1 MEPLSIVVDEVALEG
16 LDGITIPSLWIRLE
30 DRRPKFPLKLD
41 DCTKGFIWSYLVSNV
56 DLRFYE
62 LPQERENIELFDR
75 FKGLDPDTGV
85 EKETLSQHR
94 DVYPIHVV
102 PENKDG
108 IQGSCAFFKQRKDI
122 TKKLRSQSLTPVIN
136 LEEALKMYGRKLV
149 VVASQALRFRSLIGP
164 ESDPDLKLTSD
175 SYCVLE
181 RVGRGRWQG
190 ELQRDLHGGLF
201 KVDARKLHY
210 LRKSLVMHDLI
221 TMQSYV
227 RRLHSGQRQ
236 HSVLLLLKRFHISR
250 RSKYDL
256 LMESMSAFL
265 QELPS
270 QFSTVDMLKEHLN
283 VTEPNLK
290 RLFNYMRSGKFV
302 QFCHYPLED
311 LCPSAGPCK
320 NKNGSKV
327 LVRCVKLLKP
337 YTKKSVP
344 EEEEDEDDEDEE
356 DYSGARKGGGVPT
369 VGRIMERDMLCQAY
383 DFILFS
389 GTKGVSQR
397 DLSSRLNVN
406 LLESRITWRKL
417 VKDGNVKPFME
428 DVGRQRMRKFISHR
442 FAGVSDKIQMFA
454 KEQQRK
460 NQLFSAELPALE
472 TDPASHKTPGKSKAK
487 PSARRVKKDLVKKQ
501 QVCDD
506 SREDVGDERADG
518 ERGKT
523 SEDKDSAA
531 AEETQLDVSIMG
543 TTQAEAWTGSTTS
556 MTPDSVSVPPAEKA
570 ADEEQQSTSANSV
583 SQTEADDPANK
594 ILNVDGV
601 FKAQNAHET
610 YRVLKRKNLIV
621 EAVRS
626 SRIVTS
632 LYELQKKI
640 IEDEQKDG
648 LNSKCC
654 KKTILRLVNNLSREG
669 LVKMYSTTVI
679 QEKITRKIDLIV
691 HPSVQPDDES
701 VKQVIEQ
708 IRFKISS
715 SCSALRL
722 QQAEGKTKQHKTS
735 GTLVASKAPK
745 VKASKRTVNK
755 EEKFKPTTV
764 PGLGKRLGFQPKMQ
778 RLRAIHTFLWYLIYG
793 HPQRNSST
801 ECKSANTTSL
811 DPNGSSSDT
820 NLPDGQAQQDLKET
834 ESSDL
839 SFWDKEKMQDNESN
853 LDFPLNNKVFV
864 DEDSWR
870 RFVPPVRQHEDFSSG
885 WASVGDV
892 LLCMPLSI
900 FLQFTQ
906 INYKVDG
913 LEELVNDPMKQHYL
927 VSSLPPKMQREL
939 LFKRKYILMFNE
951 NLQRLVY
958 MGLLHF
964 APTERFKDKDQMFMY
979 LKRNA
984 TIVDTTSAEPH
995 YWQVSEPPDKP
1006 FERRSYTL
1014 NTADDV
1020 ESYWF
1025 DLMCVCLNTPLGV
1038 IRSKRVKQEGEPVQ
1052 TMVYDRYVFA
1062 GLAHMLKGSNEVCD
1076 DGSIPGDGK
1085 GAAGLDSEFFGHLKR
1100 NWLWTSHL
1108 LLDKTAPTTIKAT
1121 QTQNR
1126 LKGLLNRDALRIAL
1140 QAGDGSISCYLTSKR
1155 PLSSENVEVGI
1166 EPVSRVQQGIGGKGQ
1181 KRMKVRKQI
1190 VKVTRKKRKEPKP
1203 RAPAHDEADHRALK
1217 MMTKRRVY
1225 WTIQEDS
1232 VIMLCAVASY
1242 LLNSKLKKVYVPYC
1256 IVRDLLHAEFQIS
1269 EDKTSLAVGR
1279 RTKYILKN
1287 PQTYLNFRICLAEV
1301 YQDTTLLKH
1310 LEENK
1315 PVCPDKAED
1324 CAKSFSEYIRLLRQK
1339 FSAVTSALD
1348 VIFPDSTQELFSRF
1362 KVSAIDDETPVQA
1375 KDTINSKEDIHATVL
1390 YNLIHST
1397 LAMTNGQM
1405 KTSRSF
1411 QTFHI
1416 YSQYDQ
1422 ELLCKVFLQT
1432 RVDRLVNRRRV
1443 GQLTGPKKN
1452 RSLPILP
1459 MSFQLSQSYYK
1470 RFLWRFP
1477 SSLCTDSF
1485 CFLRNL
1491 LAKGSE
1497 DGKPFTSFYHE
1508 TENRSQNSEEVLERK
1523 TESSRKTKQSDSQED
1538 GGGIT
1543 RSQKQTADVQKTKE
1557 GDDEKNKTQSE
1568 KSPNDPADSWDA
1580 LNRAD
1585 GAPEEPPDVSDMLRF
1600 TLNSPGGAC
1609 AASLSL
1615 MSLGLLNVFV
1625 SIPKQIVVVDSNL
1638 VDNDVAKSLAT
1649 LEEEDDEDEDDD
1661 DNDNNVE
1668 GRKGLHV
1675 TSHQAS
1681 HTNFLLMRGYC
1692 CPGIVHLRNLP
1703 TNDYIVVE
1711 SCIVSLKLRGKPA
1724 HHLFSDET
1732 PPQLDLTK
1740 CGPSLL
1746 PSVLTAYIRSPSSS
1760 PPSAEE
1766 CDRHFIE
1773 ERGYTDED
1781 IEVCAQLRRSLDEA
1795 GMNGLDE
1802 RDLYGAHLQ
1811 ELQPGHTRNLQQY
1824 LKDLQEE
1831 GQVVRVGS
1839 LGVRW
1844 VLMQHADPWL
1854 LTVNCKQT
1862 SRSKFSFERQTS
1874 LKSQPNIPSK
1884 RKRCHPEQPHRTE
1897 EPPAKKQAV
1906 EEDKGPG
1913 GEDADGLLSNMT
1925 EKPGEEKQLEQQRQT
1940 AEDGGGDVP
1949 QKIDEKEKVQTHSE
1963 ERRGEEKSPNL
1974 EEEGE
1979 MQTCPEREK
1988 GEDGQEKMETEQKLV
2003 RKRTRSSNLDEDGK
2017 EEAESVPTESAD
2029 DERENVSFISRPWRF
2044 TDGKVNRPVCKG
2056 LLEAVLYH
2064 IMSLPGV
2071 TQQALLEHY
2080 KNALQPVVVLDLLQA
2095 LIELGCVTKKTLVKE
2110 PKPSLFARSVC
2121 QNKSVTNCEE
2131 AETVFYEPTISCCLR
2146 LCQILPNER
2155 LWNDIAS

>member
-1 MEPLSIVVDEVALEG
+1 MEPPSIVADEVALEG

-56 DLRFYE
+56 DFRFYE

-85 EKETLSQHR
+85 EKETLSSQHR
-94 DVYPIHVV
+94 DVYPIHVI

-149 VVASQALRFRSLIGP
+149 VVASQALRFRTLIGP
-164 ESDPDLKLTSD
+164 ESDPDLKLSSD

-181 RVGRGRWQG
+181 RVGRARWQG

-201 KVDARKLHY
+201 KADARKLHY
-210 LRKSLVMHDLI
+210 LRKSLVIHDLI

-256 LMESMSAFL
+256 LMESMSTFL

-290 RLFNYMRSGKFV
+290 RLFNYMRAGKFV

-369 VGRIMERDMLCQAY
+369 VGRIMERDVLYQAY
-383 DFILFS
+383 DFILSS

-397 DLSSRLNVN
+397 DLSSRLNIS

-417 VKDGNVKPFME
+417 VKDGMVKPFME
-428 DVGRQRMRKFISHR
+428 DVGRQRMRKFISHK
-442 FAGVSDKIQMFA
+442 FAGVSDKIQKFA
-454 KEQQRK
+454 KEQARK

-472 TDPASHKTPGKSKAK
+472 TDPASPKTPGTSKAK
-487 PSARRVKKDLVKKQ
+487 PSARRVKKALVKKQ

-506 SREDVGDERADG
+506 SREDVGDGICDG

-523 SEDKDSAA
+523 EDEDGAA

-570 ADEEQQSTSANSV
+570 ADEEQQSTSANSM
-583 SQTEADDPANK
+583 SQTEADDAANK

-601 FKAQNAHET
+601 FKAKNAHET

-626 SRIVTS
+626 SRIITG

-640 IEDEQKDG
+640 IEEEQKDG

-654 KKTILRLVNNLSREG
+654 KKTILRLVNSLSREG
-669 LVKMYSTTVI
+669 LVKMYTTTVI
-679 QEKITRKIDLIV
+679 QDKITRKIDLIV
-691 HPSVQPDDES
+691 HPSVQPEDES
-701 VKQVIEQ
+701 VKQIIEQ

-715 SCSALRL
+715 SSSALRL
-722 QQAEGKTKQHKTS
+722 QQAEGKAKQHKTL
-735 GTLVASKAPK
+735 GTLLASKAPK
-745 VKASKRTVNK
+745 VKASKKTVNK
-755 EEKFKPTTV
+755 EENAKFKPTTV

-793 HPQRNSST
+793 HPQKSSST

-834 ESSDL
+834 ESSDV
-839 SFWDKEKMQDNESN
+839 SFWDKEKLLDHESN

-939 LFKRKYILMFNE
+939 LYRRKYILMFNE

-958 MGLLHF
+958 MGLLQF
-964 APTERFKDKDQMFMY
+964 APTERFKDKDQMFVY

-984 TIVDTTSAEPH
+984 TIVDTTSTEPH

-1038 IRSKRVKQEGEPVQ
+1038 IRSKRFTQEGDPVQ
-1052 TMVYDRYVFA
+1052 SMVYDRYVFA
-1062 GLAHMLKGSNEVCD
+1062 GLAHMLKGSIEVCD

-1108 LLDKTAPTTIKAT
+1108 LLNKRTPTTIKT
-1121 QTQNR
+1121 PQTQNR

-1155 PLSSENVEVGI
+1155 PLSTENVEVGI
-1166 EPVSRVQQGIGGKGQ
+1166 EPVSRIQQGIGGKGQ
-1181 KRMKVRKQI
+1181 KRTKVRKEV

-1315 PVCPDKAED
+1315 PVCPDNPED

-1390 YNLIHST
+1390 YNLIQST

-1459 MSFQLSQSYYK
+1459 MSFQLSQSYY
-1470 RFLWRFP
+1470 
-1477 SSLCTDSF
+1477 
-1485 CFLRNL
+1485 
-1491 LAKGSE
+1491 
-1497 DGKPFTSFYHE
+1497 
-1508 TENRSQNSEEVLERK
+1508 
-1523 TESSRKTKQSDSQED
+1523 
-1538 GGGIT
+1538 
-1543 RSQKQTADVQKTKE
+1543 
-1557 GDDEKNKTQSE
+1557 
-1568 KSPNDPADSWDA
+1568 
-1580 LNRAD
+1580 
-1585 GAPEEPPDVSDMLRF
+1585 
-1600 TLNSPGGAC
+1600 
-1609 AASLSL
+1609 
-1615 MSLGLLNVFV
+1615 
-1625 SIPKQIVVVDSNL
+1625 
-1638 VDNDVAKSLAT
+1638 SLAT
-1649 LEEEDDEDEDDD
+1649 LEEEDDEDEDD

-1711 SCIVSLKLRGKPA
+1711 SCIVNLKLRGKPA

-1781 IEVCAQLRRSLDEA
+1781 IEVCTQLRRSLDEA

-1862 SRSKFSFERQTS
+1862 SRSKFTFERRTS
-1874 LKSQPNIPSK
+1874 LKSQHSIPSK

-1913 GEDADGLLSNMT
+1913 RDDADGLLSNMT

-1949 QKIDEKEKVQTHSE
+1949 QKIDEKEKVQTRSE

-2056 LLEAVLYH
+2056 LLEAILYH

-2080 KNALQPVVVLDLLQA
+2080 KNALQPVVVLDLVQA

-2121 QNKSVTNCEE
+2121 QNKSVTNREE

>member
-1 MEPLSIVVDEVALEG
+1 MEPPSIVADEVALEG

-56 DLRFYE
+56 DFRFYE

-75 FKGLDPDTGV
+75 YGLDPDTGV
-85 EKETLSQHR
+85 EKETLSSQHR
-94 DVYPIHVV
+94 DVYPIHVI

-149 VVASQALRFRSLIGP
+149 VVASQALRFRTLIGP
-164 ESDPDLKLTSD
+164 ESDPDLKLSSD

-181 RVGRGRWQG
+181 RVGRARWQG

-201 KVDARKLHY
+201 KADARKLHY
-210 LRKSLVMHDLI
+210 LRKSLVIHDLI

-256 LMESMSAFL
+256 LMESMSTFL

-290 RLFNYMRSGKFV
+290 RLFNYMRAGKFV

-369 VGRIMERDMLCQAY
+369 VGRIMERDVLYQAY
-383 DFILFS
+383 DFILSS

-397 DLSSRLNVN
+397 DLSSRLNIS

-417 VKDGNVKPFME
+417 VKDG
-428 DVGRQRMRKFISHR
+428 
-442 FAGVSDKIQMFA
+442 MFH
-454 KEQQRK
+454 QVF
-460 NQLFSAELPALE
+460 FSLCF
-472 TDPASHKTPGKSKAK
+472 H
-487 PSARRVKKDLVKKQ
+487 
-501 QVCDD
+501 
-506 SREDVGDERADG
+506 
-518 ERGKT
+518 
-523 SEDKDSAA
+523 
-531 AEETQLDVSIMG
+531 
-543 TTQAEAWTGSTTS
+543 
-556 MTPDSVSVPPAEKA
+556 
-570 ADEEQQSTSANSV
+570 
-583 SQTEADDPANK
+583 
-594 ILNVDGV
+594 
-601 FKAQNAHET
+601 QNAHET

-626 SRIVTS
+626 SRIITG

-640 IEDEQKDG
+640 IEEEQKDG

-654 KKTILRLVNNLSREG
+654 KKTILRLVNSLSREG
-669 LVKMYSTTVI
+669 LVKMYTTTVI
-679 QEKITRKIDLIV
+679 QDKITRKIDLIV
-691 HPSVQPDDES
+691 HPSVQPEDES
-701 VKQVIEQ
+701 VKQIIEQ
-708 IRFKISS
+708 IRFKISI
-715 SCSALRL
+715 
-722 QQAEGKTKQHKTS
+722 
-735 GTLVASKAPK
+735 
-745 VKASKRTVNK
+745 
-755 EEKFKPTTV
+755 

-793 HPQRNSST
+793 HPQKSSST

-834 ESSDL
+834 ESSDV
-839 SFWDKEKMQDNESN
+839 SFWDKEKLLDHESN

-939 LFKRKYILMFNE
+939 LYRRKYILMFNE

-958 MGLLHF
+958 MGLLQF
-964 APTERFKDKDQMFMY
+964 APTERFKDKDQMFVY

-984 TIVDTTSAEPH
+984 TIVDTTSTEPH

-1025 DLMCVCLNTPLGV
+1025 DLMCVCLNTPLGTQTHRHES
-1038 IRSKRVKQEGEPVQ
+1038 IWKRCVLDQ
-1052 TMVYDRYVFA
+1052 TENNIC
-1062 GLAHMLKGSNEVCD
+1062 LSMLVHEVGSIEVCD

-1108 LLDKTAPTTIKAT
+1108 LLNKRVFNHSKYQFNMLLHKCINYPLTTFYFHLFYFYFQTPTTIKT
-1121 QTQNR
+1121 PQTQNR

-1140 QAGDGSISCYLTSKR
+1140 QAGERDEEGRNNKQCC
-1155 PLSSENVEVGI
+1155 
-1166 EPVSRVQQGIGGKGQ
+1166 GIGGKGQ
-1181 KRMKVRKQI
+1181 KRTKTKNEKLTKCVFCP
-1190 VKVTRKKRKEPKP
+1190 KEPKP

-1242 LLNSKLKKVYVPYC
+1242 LLNSKVKVYVPYC

-1315 PVCPDKAED
+1315 PVCPDNPED

-1390 YNLIHST
+1390 YNLIQST

-1411 QTFHI
+1411 QVPKLL
-1416 YSQYDQ
+1416 YDQ

-1459 MSFQLSQSYYK
+1459 MSFQLSQSYYR

-1497 DGKPFTSFYHE
+1497 DEKPFT
-1508 TENRSQNSEEVLERK
+1508 K
-1523 TESSRKTKQSDSQED
+1523 
-1538 GGGIT
+1538 
-1543 RSQKQTADVQKTKE
+1543 
-1557 GDDEKNKTQSE
+1557 
-1568 KSPNDPADSWDA
+1568 
-1580 LNRAD
+1580 
-1585 GAPEEPPDVSDMLRF
+1585 EPPDVSDMLRF

-1661 DNDNNVE
+1661 NDNNVE

-1711 SCIVSLKLRGKPA
+1711 SCIVNLKLRGKPA
-1724 HHLFSDET
+1724 HHLFT

-1781 IEVCAQLRRSLDEA
+1781 IEVCTQLRRSLDE
-1795 GMNGLDE
+1795 MVFFWP
-1802 RDLYGAHLQ
+1802 Q
-1811 ELQPGHTRNLQQY
+1811 
-1824 LKDLQEE
+1824 DLQEE

-1862 SRSKFSFERQTS
+1862 SRSKFTFERRTS
-1874 LKSQPNIPSK
+1874 LKSQHSIPSK

-1897 EPPAKKQAV
+1897 EPPAKKQ
-1906 EEDKGPG
+1906 
-1913 GEDADGLLSNMT
+1913 
-1925 EKPGEEKQLEQQRQT
+1925 
-1940 AEDGGGDVP
+1940 
-1949 QKIDEKEKVQTHSE
+1949 KIDEKEKVQTRSE

-2029 DERENVSFISRPWRF
+2029 DEENVSFISRPWRF

-2056 LLEAVLYH
+2056 LLEAILYH

-2080 KNALQPVVVLDLLQA
+2080 KNALQPVVVLDLVQA

-2121 QNKSVTNCEE
+2121 QNKSVTNREE

-2146 LCQILPNER
+2146 LLEYPDVPWR
-2155 LWNDIAS
+2155 WVHW

>member
-1 MEPLSIVVDEVALEG
+1 MEPPSIVADEVALEG

-56 DLRFYE
+56 DFRFYE

-75 FKGLDPDTGV
+75 YGLDPDTGV
-85 EKETLSQHR
+85 EKETLSSQHR
-94 DVYPIHVV
+94 DVYPIHVI

-149 VVASQALRFRSLIGP
+149 VVASQALRFRTLIGP
-164 ESDPDLKLTSD
+164 ESDPDLKLSSD

-181 RVGRGRWQG
+181 RVGRARWQG

-201 KVDARKLHY
+201 KADARKLHY
-210 LRKSLVMHDLI
+210 LRKSLVIHDLI

-256 LMESMSAFL
+256 LMESMSTFL

-290 RLFNYMRSGKFV
+290 RLFNYMRAGKFV

-320 NKNGSKV
+320 NKNGNRGTILMVV
-327 LVRCVKLLKP
+327 LELEVQATVKRV
-337 YTKKSVP
+337 SMS
-344 EEEEDEDDEDEE
+344 DDEDEE

-369 VGRIMERDMLCQAY
+369 VGRIMERDVLYQAY
-383 DFILFS
+383 DFILSS

-397 DLSSRLNVN
+397 DLSSRLNIS

-417 VKDGNVKPFME
+417 VKDGMVKPFME
-428 DVGRQRMRKFISHR
+428 DVGRQRMRKFISHK
-442 FAGVSDKIQMFA
+442 FFHQVF
-454 KEQQRK
+454 
-460 NQLFSAELPALE
+460 FSLCF
-472 TDPASHKTPGKSKAK
+472 H
-487 PSARRVKKDLVKKQ
+487 
-501 QVCDD
+501 
-506 SREDVGDERADG
+506 
-518 ERGKT
+518 
-523 SEDKDSAA
+523 
-531 AEETQLDVSIMG
+531 
-543 TTQAEAWTGSTTS
+543 
-556 MTPDSVSVPPAEKA
+556 
-570 ADEEQQSTSANSV
+570 
-583 SQTEADDPANK
+583 
-594 ILNVDGV
+594 
-601 FKAQNAHET
+601 QNAHET

-626 SRIVTS
+626 SRIITG

-640 IEDEQKDG
+640 IEEEQKDG

-654 KKTILRLVNNLSREG
+654 KKTILRLVNSLSREG
-669 LVKMYSTTVI
+669 LVKMYTTTVI
-679 QEKITRKIDLIV
+679 QDKITRKIDLIV
-691 HPSVQPDDES
+691 HPSVQPEDES
-701 VKQVIEQ
+701 VKQIIEQ
-708 IRFKISS
+708 IRFKISI
-715 SCSALRL
+715 
-722 QQAEGKTKQHKTS
+722 
-735 GTLVASKAPK
+735 
-745 VKASKRTVNK
+745 
-755 EEKFKPTTV
+755 

-793 HPQRNSST
+793 HPQKSSST

-834 ESSDL
+834 ESSD
-839 SFWDKEKMQDNESN
+839 
-853 LDFPLNNKVFV
+853 
-864 DEDSWR
+864 DSWR

-939 LFKRKYILMFNE
+939 LYRRKYILMFNE

-958 MGLLHF
+958 MGLLQF
-964 APTERFKDKDQMFMY
+964 APTERFKDKDQMFVY

-984 TIVDTTSAEPH
+984 TIVDTTSTEPH

-1025 DLMCVCLNTPLGV
+1025 DLMCVCLNTPLGTQTHRHES
-1038 IRSKRVKQEGEPVQ
+1038 IWKRCVLDQ
-1052 TMVYDRYVFA
+1052 TENNIC
-1062 GLAHMLKGSNEVCD
+1062 SIEVCD

-1108 LLDKTAPTTIKAT
+1108 LLNKRVFNHSKY
-1121 QTQNR
+1121 QFNM
-1126 LKGLLNRDALRIAL
+1126 LLHK
-1140 QAGDGSISCYLTSKR
+1140 SIE
-1155 PLSSENVEVGI
+1155 PLFNLCCLVYFDNQVGI
-1166 EPVSRVQQGIGGKGQ
+1166 EPVSRIQQGIGGKGQ
-1181 KRMKVRKQI
+1181 KRTKVRKEV
-1190 VKVTRKKRKEPKP
+1190 VKTKNEKLTKCVFCPKEPKP

-1242 LLNSKLKKVYVPYC
+1242 LLNSKVKVYVPYC

-1315 PVCPDKAED
+1315 PVCPDNPED

-1339 FSAVTSALD
+1339 FSAVT
-1348 VIFPDSTQELFSRF
+1348 TQSKNKTLFHRF

-1390 YNLIHST
+1390 YNLIQST

-1459 MSFQLSQSYYK
+1459 MSFQLSQSYYR

-1497 DGKPFTSFYHE
+1497 DEKPFT
-1508 TENRSQNSEEVLERK
+1508 T
-1523 TESSRKTKQSDSQED
+1523 
-1538 GGGIT
+1538 
-1543 RSQKQTADVQKTKE
+1543 
-1557 GDDEKNKTQSE
+1557 
-1568 KSPNDPADSWDA
+1568 
-1580 LNRAD
+1580 D

-1661 DNDNNVE
+1661 NDNNVE

-1692 CPGIVHLRNLP
+1692 CPGIGNATLDSCGLQMCRLALS
-1703 TNDYIVVE
+1703 ISVE
-1711 SCIVSLKLRGKPA
+1711 LLAVFCLLCSSHFC
-1724 HHLFSDET
+1724 FSKT
-1732 PPQLDLTK
+1732 
-1740 CGPSLL
+1740 
-1746 PSVLTAYIRSPSSS
+1746 I
-1760 PPSAEE
+1760 
-1766 CDRHFIE
+1766 
-1773 ERGYTDED
+1773 
-1781 IEVCAQLRRSLDEA
+1781 
-1795 GMNGLDE
+1795 
-1802 RDLYGAHLQ
+1802 
-1811 ELQPGHTRNLQQY
+1811 
-1824 LKDLQEE
+1824 
-1831 GQVVRVGS
+1831 
-1839 LGVRW
+1839 
-1844 VLMQHADPWL
+1844 
-1854 LTVNCKQT
+1854 
-1862 SRSKFSFERQTS
+1862 SR
-1874 LKSQPNIPSK
+1874 
-1884 RKRCHPEQPHRTE
+1884 
-1897 EPPAKKQAV
+1897 
-1906 EEDKGPG
+1906 
-1913 GEDADGLLSNMT
+1913 
-1925 EKPGEEKQLEQQRQT
+1925 
-1940 AEDGGGDVP
+1940 
-1949 QKIDEKEKVQTHSE
+1949 
-1963 ERRGEEKSPNL
+1963 
-1974 EEEGE
+1974 
-1979 MQTCPEREK
+1979 
-1988 GEDGQEKMETEQKLV
+1988 
-2003 RKRTRSSNLDEDGK
+2003 
-2017 EEAESVPTESAD
+2017 
-2029 DERENVSFISRPWRF
+2029 RENVSFISRPWRF

-2056 LLEAVLYH
+2056 LLEAILYH

-2080 KNALQPVVVLDLLQA
+2080 KNALQPVVVLDLVQA

-2121 QNKSVTNCEE
+2121 QNKSVTNREE